1 VFAPA
6 RGFGRVRLKTEYPGF
21 ALVPG
26 RGVRGYVDMARSVSF
41 RDMGRDVG
49 ATNSFRIYQIFINF

>member
-21 ALVPG
+21 AWSP
-26 RGVRGYVDMARSVSF
+26 GVRGYVDMARSVSF
-41 RDMGRDVG
+41 RDMGLDVG